1 MHREILTFLIIVV
14 LTSGCSAVR
23 YQHQTGYDYE
33 PPSSVSVKK
42 SKEYKVSLDEAWKAA
57 VAVFA
62 TNNFQIKTM
71 DKDSGIIAAEA
82 FYNPS
87 DMIDMVH
94 PGRTIIIEY
103 EMKEQMAPNG
113 FVGSANPSYIR
124 QNGVV
129 TDSETYEV
137 SRSTRES
144 KYPVTAF
151 LNLFLEESD
160 NTVRINVNTKF
171 QSNERVGG
179 KVPSPVSNGTLEKE
193 VFLFLD
199 SRLL

>member
-1 MHREILTFLIIVV
+1 MHKIILVILLVGMA
-14 LTSGCSAVR
+14 LSGCSAVR

-33 PPSSVSVKK
+33 PPSSVKVEK
-42 SKEYKVSLDEAWKAA
+42 SREYNVTFDEAWKAA

-71 DKDSGIIAAEA
+71 DKESGIIAAEA

-87 DMIDMVH
+87 DMIDMVY
-94 PGRTIIIEY
+94 PGKTIIIKY
-103 EMKEQMAPNG
+103 ETKEQMAPNG

-124 QNGVV
+124 QHGVV
-129 TDSETYEV
+129 TGSETYEL
-137 SRSTRES
+137 SRSKRES

-160 NTVRINVNTKF
+160 RSVLINVNTKF

-179 KVPSPVSNGTLEKE
+179 KVPSPVSNGTLET
-193 VFLFLD
+193 
-199 SRLL
+199 